1 MTAEMRNYLS
11 IKLILA
17 DKALQSI
24 EEKVNSGIISQEDFE
39 SKLNVILFRIKT
51 LSITLSLN

>member
-1 MTAEMRNYLS
+1 MTTEMRNYLS

-39 SKLNVILFRIKT
+39 SKLNAILFRIKT
-51 LSITLSLN
+51 LSMTLSLN